1 MTTRGGKVGEVDRGR
16 RRSRGEYET
25 RRGEERMRKGKVEKR
40 SGGVETERRRG
51 VERCGEEVRRR

>member
-1 MTTRGGKVGEVDRGR
+1 MGEVDRGR